1 MEVLATMQDF
11 KKYLDTKIVI
21 EKNYYGYYQANE
33 ELLDL
38 IIQEEYVGQ
47 TEKGDIPK
55 VVEEFATDYGDFS
68 YVVYNSK
75 EEVIEDLEGYIKDK
89 IEEAVDDVAS
99 NFYLLNSFS
108 ENHYYD
114 SKYYDDFVDKNT
126 DDLFKG
132 IPKNKLF
139 DYLVNSSNM
148 AEAIANDYEE
158 VLSTIY
164 FEDGYYD
171 DFLDE
176 MVDENFDFIV
186 NEDVDYLRDQAQLGN
201 LYYIPTGEK
210 VGSNFNY
217 RQSELLKFYRECALD
232 EIVGNGDLIDP
243 YSGTAPLFEI
253 R

>member
-1 MEVLATMQDF
+1 MIFMEALATMQDF

-21 EKNYYGYYQANE
+21 KEYLDGYYQANE
-33 ELLDL
+33 DLLDV

-47 TEKGDIPK
+47 TEKGNIPK
-55 VVEEFATDYGDFS
+55 VVEELAMDYNYDI
-68 YVVYNSK
+68 YNNK
-75 EEVIEDLEGYIKDK
+75 EEVIEDLESYIKDK
-89 IEEAVDDVAS
+89 IEDAVDDVAS
-99 NFYLLNSFS
+99 RFYLLNSFAD
-108 ENHYYD
+108 NHYYD

-132 IPKNKLF
+132 IPTNKLF
-139 DYLVNSSNM
+139 GYLVNSNDM

-171 DFLDE
+171 DFFDE

-210 VGSNFNY
+210 VDSSFNF
-217 RQSELLKFYRECALD
+217 RQSKLLEFYRECALD

>member
-1 MEVLATMQDF
+1 MTEALATMQDF

-21 EKNYYGYYQANE
+21 KKSFDSYYQANE
-33 ELLDL
+33 DLLDV
-38 IIQEEYVGQ
+38 IIREEYVDQ
-47 TEKGDIPK
+47 TEKGNIPK
-55 VVEEFATDYGDFS
+55 VVEALAMDYEYD
-68 YVVYNSK
+68 VYNNK

-89 IEEAVDDVAS
+89 IEDAVDDVAS
-99 NFYLLNSFS
+99 GFYLLNSFAD
-108 ENHYYD
+108 NHYYD

-139 DYLVNSSNM
+139 DYLVNSRNM
-148 AEAIANDYEE
+148 AEAIADDYEE
-158 VLSTIY
+158 VLNAIY
-164 FEDGYYD
+164 LDDGYYD
-171 DFLDE
+171 DFFDE

-210 VGSNFNY
+210 VDSSFNF
-217 RQSELLKFYRECALD
+217 RQSKLLEFYRECALS
-232 EIVGNGDLIDP
+232 EIVGDGDLIDP